1 MRPAELSLPA
11 DGGAWLNQS
20 QNPGD
25 QHQDQHYYYNNSP
38 RQSVAQDDQQSTVQH
53 SDSREQS
60 FVYVNTNSSCSDL
73 TSPLTPTFSAHGSNH
88 LRYASSTSSLDLQTT
103 TSSTCS
109 DTPVSPAPPVVSSH
123 NSTTTANAKRPL
135 PDVQEDPLER
145 EDDEPT
151 LTRLTDDQIDS
162 LYDCLCMP
170 DSLPH
175 HYPYYFVLTGWL
187 TTSNKTGDSPCI
199 HQSSEMVRSAD
210 WSRSTDNDLSCFD
223 YDMGF
228 LSDGDT
234 DPTLHATRT
243 RSGAESP
250 LVGLTTRL
258 GSRFPTLNRWRST
271 RRRNRA
277 FTAASEPSFDIPPP
291 LSRATST
298 SRSSSLSA
306 PSQKFFDRPNEPPMP
321 PTPAM
326 SLYGFESTES
336 IPIPSVASLDM
347 DRANVCKSIEREREL
362 ARTPLL
368 PPLLTEAPSVSSL
381 NQSQAPSPLQSPT
394 VAPQLIPELISP
406 ISYTT
411 PPLST
416 RPSLSSFRPPLLT
429 SLSTPVVATS
439 EVLVTIPNLLEQNDA
454 WSDRL
459 GHANF
464 TILPRPYLPEAAD
477 LDTMRTLRADWDLA
491 RINYTKHIVRTGE
504 HYGITSKTYVLTEA
518 KWAETERGWKAV
530 HDALLER
537 VAALNPGNEALLQ
550 WDRLQDDTHTA
561 VPKML
566 DAEGKFPDLGDEDI
580 VGPMVRDA
588 VMVRDPGS
596 DAEYGPKKFWKNLA
610 GKVGLRK

>member
-1 MRPAELSLPA
+1 MFSARTRPAELSLPT
-11 DGGAWLNQS
+11 DGGAWLTQS
-20 QNPGD
+20 QHPGD
-25 QHQDQHYYYNNSP
+25 QHQDQHYYNNSP
-38 RQSVAQDDQQSTVQH
+38 RQSVAQDDQQSAAQQ
-53 SDSREQS
+53 SESREQS

-109 DTPVSPAPPVVSSH
+109 DTPVSPAPPAVSSH
-123 NSTTTANAKRPL
+123 NATTTSNAKRPL

-162 LYDCLCMP
+162 LYDCLC
-170 DSLPH
+170 
-175 HYPYYFVLTGWL
+175 
-187 TTSNKTGDSPCI
+187 DSPCI
-199 HQSSEMVRSAD
+199 HQSSDMIRSAD
-210 WSRSTDNDLSCFD
+210 WSRSAADNDLSCSD

-228 LSDGDT
+228 LSDGDS

-306 PSQKFFDRPNEPPMP
+306 PSQKFFDRSNESPMP

-336 IPIPSVASLDM
+336 IPMPNVAALDI

-394 VAPQLIPELISP
+394 VAPQLVPELTSP

-477 LDTMRTLRADWDLA
+477 LETLRTLRADWDLA

-504 HYGITSKTYVLTEA
+504 HYGITSKTYALTEA
-518 KWAETERGWKAV
+518 KWAETEREWKAV

-550 WDRLQDDTHTA
+550 WDRLQDDTPTT

-588 VMVRDPGS
+588 VMFRDPGS

>member
-1 MRPAELSLPA
+1 MSCARIRPAELSLPVE
-11 DGGAWLNQS
+11 GGAWLKQS
-20 QNPGD
+20 QHQD
-25 QHQDQHYYYNNSP
+25 QHQDQHYNTSP
-38 RQSVAQDDQQSTVQH
+38 RQSGVQDDQQSTIQH
-53 SDSREQS
+53 SEPREQT
-60 FVYVNTNSSCSDL
+60 FVYVNTSSSCSDL
-73 TSPLTPTFSAHGSNH
+73 TSPLTPTFSAHGSSH

-109 DTPVSPAPPVVSSH
+109 DTPVSPAPPVLPSH
-123 NSTTTANAKRPL
+123 NATTTSNAKRPL

-151 LTRLTDDQIDS
+151 MTRLTDDQIDS
-162 LYDCLCMP
+162 LYDCLC
-170 DSLPH
+170 
-175 HYPYYFVLTGWL
+175 
-187 TTSNKTGDSPCI
+187 DSPCI
-199 HQSSEMVRSAD
+199 HQSSDMVRSAD
-210 WSRSTDNDLSCFD
+210 WTCSTDNDLGCFD

-228 LSDGDT
+228 LSDAET
-234 DPTLHATRT
+234 DPTLQATRT
-243 RSGAESP
+243 RSGTDSP
-250 LVGLTTRL
+250 IVGLTTRL

-277 FTAASEPSFDIPPP
+277 FTAASEPSFDLPPP

-306 PSQKFFDRPNEPPMP
+306 PSQKFFDRSNEPPMP
-321 PTPAM
+321 QTPAM

-336 IPIPSVASLDM
+336 IPIPNVVALDI
-347 DRANVCKSIEREREL
+347 DRANVCKSIEREREQ

-368 PPLLTEAPSVSSL
+368 PPLLTEAPSVSSQ

-394 VAPQLIPELISP
+394 VAPQLSLDFNSP
-406 ISYTT
+406 VSYAT

-416 RPSLSSFRPPLLT
+416 KASLSSFRPPLLT

-439 EVLVTIPNLLEQNDA
+439 EVLVTIPNLLEQHDA

-477 LDTMRTLRADWDLA
+477 LETMRTLRADWDLA

-504 HYGITSKTYVLTEA
+504 HYGITSKTYALTEA
-518 KWAETERGWKAV
+518 KWAETEREWKAV
-530 HDALLER
+530 HDDLLDR
-537 VAALNPGNEALLQ
+537 VAASNPGKEALLQ
-550 WDRLQDDTHTA
+550 WDRLQDDTPTA

-588 VMVRDPGS
+588 VMIREPGL
-596 DAEYGPKKFWKNLA
+596 DAEYGSKKFWKNLA